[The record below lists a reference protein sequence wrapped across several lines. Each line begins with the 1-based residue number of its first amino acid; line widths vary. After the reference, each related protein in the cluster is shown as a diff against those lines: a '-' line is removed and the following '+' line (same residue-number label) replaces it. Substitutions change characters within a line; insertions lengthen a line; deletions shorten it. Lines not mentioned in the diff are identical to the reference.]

1 MELSAKT
8 GGIASVVLLLSGF
21 LGGFVP
27 QFQRANTQE
36 AEVQRLTTE
45 AGQLRSQERLSRLR
59 DMVSIV
65 YFQASR
71 KNYGLAS
78 EQAAALFKLAEE
90 LSNGAEEGPKPL
102 ARRILQDRDALVGGL
117 AKGDD
122 GVMGLLAP
130 LVEAAHGIKK

>member
-78 EQAAALFKLAEE
+78 EQAAAMFKLAEE

-117 AKGDD
+117 AKGDE
-122 GVMGLLAP
+122 GVMGQLAP

>member
-1 MELSAKT
+1 MQLSAKT
-8 GGIASVVLLLSGF
+8 GGIVAAVLLLGGF

-36 AEVQRLTTE
+36 AEVQRLTAE
-45 AGQLRSQERLSRLR
+45 AGRLRAEGRLGQLRDL
-59 DMVSIV
+59 VSLV

-90 LSNGAEEGPKPL
+90 LNNGAEEGPKPL